1 MIQNEQVDEQVEER
15 APISSDQIEEIRNAA
30 IERAKRVTHSIKQR
44 GPYLVC
50 TSCDYPHTLLH
61 IGVNKRL
68 TGIAKDGSPILE
80 DLKR

>member
-1 MIQNEQVDEQVEER
+1 METNEIPEIKTPEFVLSPEQINEV
-15 APISSDQIEEIRNAA
+15 RNAA
-30 IERAKRVTHSIKQR
+30 LEKARNTKHRIKQR